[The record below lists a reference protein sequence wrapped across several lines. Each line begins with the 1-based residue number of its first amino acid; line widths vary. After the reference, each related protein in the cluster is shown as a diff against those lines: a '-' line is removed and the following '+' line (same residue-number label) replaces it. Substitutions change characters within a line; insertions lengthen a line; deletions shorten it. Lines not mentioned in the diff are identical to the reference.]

1 MTSYNIPAFPAVP
14 SSDAPEKSARA
25 SSWALGLSLLALIGG
40 IVAMGAVGASVAPME
55 AASGYY
61 FTDTPLWYQVA
72 VLVGF
77 ASLLIWTVAGLAG
90 VVLAVLGLRAGS
102 GRARAI
108 SAIVL
113 AVLAP
118 VLTLAVLLAAMGA
131 GIVLL

>member
-1 MTSYNIPAFPAVP
+1 MTSHNIPTLPVASAF
-14 SSDAPEKSARA
+14 DAPERSVRA

-40 IVAMGAVGASVAPME
+40 LAAMSAVGFSVAPME

-61 FTDTPLWYQVA
+61 FSDTPLWYQVA

-90 VVLAVLGLRAGS
+90 IVLAVLGLRAGR

-118 VLTLAVLLAAMGA
+118 VFILAVLLAALGA
-131 GIVLL
+131 GIVVL